1 MIWTVLLGL
10 AWTIL
15 AGLVVAEVSG
25 WLGRVAD
32 LVVDRAIGRLEDAD
46 ARERY
51 EAEWKAELD
60 SLQDR
65 RLTQLVTA
73 ARIFHRAA
81 ATNVALGHAP
91 AQKRRRWASVERA
104 FDLLAASTG
113 LVVAAPALCVVAAA
127 VTLTSPG
134 PVVVRG
140 WSIGR
145 DGMPY
150 VRLKFRTFAIVDVW
164 TVDELA
170 VGDDHVVDHHYV
182 TPRRELTDVG
192 RALRRLSLDEL
203 PGLWN
208 VVKGDVSLRQLMA
221 SGQGPPASVDD

>member
-1 MIWTVLLGL
+1 MIWTLLL
-10 AWTIL
+10 SL
-15 AGLVVAEVSG
+15 VVGLVVAEVCG
-25 WLGRVAD
+25 WLGRAAGWIVE
-32 LVVDRAIGRLEDAD
+32 RASDRLEDPD

-65 RLTQLVTA
+65 RLTQLLTA
-73 ARIFHRAA
+73 ALILHRAA

-91 AQKRRRWASVERA
+91 AQKRRPWAFVERA
-104 FDLLAASTG
+104 FDVLAASTG
-113 LVVAAPALCVVAAA
+113 LVLAAPVFGVVAAA

-150 VRLKFRTFAIVDVW
+150 VRLKFRTFTIVHDLN
-164 TVDELA
+164 VDELA
-170 VGDDHVVDHHYV
+170 VGDDDIVDHHYV

-192 RALRRLSLDEL
+192 RTLRDIALDEL

-208 VVKGDVSLRQLMA
+208 VLKGDVSFRQFLA
-221 SGQGPPASVDD
+221 TAWRPA

>member
-1 MIWTVLLGL
+1 MIWTVLLGVVWAIFL
-10 AWTIL
+10 
-15 AGLVVAEVSG
+15 GLVVAEVSG
-25 WLGRVAD
+25 WLGRAAD
-32 LVVDRAIGRLEDAD
+32 WVVERAVGRLEDPD

-60 SLQDR
+60 TLQDR
-65 RLTQLVTA
+65 RLTQLLTA

-81 ATNVALGHAP
+81 ATNLALGHAP
-91 AQKRRRWASVERA
+91 AKNRRRWASVERA

-113 LVVAAPALCVVAAA
+113 LVVAAPGLCVLAAA
-127 VTLTSPG
+127 VALTSPG

-150 VRLKFRTFAIVDVW
+150 VRLKFRTFTIVHVW
-164 TVDELA
+164 NVDELA
-170 VGDDHVVDHHYV
+170 VGDDHTVDHHYV
-182 TPRRELTDVG
+182 TPKRELTDVG
-192 RALRRLSLDEL
+192 RRLRGLALDEL

-208 VVKGDVSLRQLMA
+208 VLKGDLSFRQFMVQW
-221 SGQGPPASVDD
+221 SRPARVRG